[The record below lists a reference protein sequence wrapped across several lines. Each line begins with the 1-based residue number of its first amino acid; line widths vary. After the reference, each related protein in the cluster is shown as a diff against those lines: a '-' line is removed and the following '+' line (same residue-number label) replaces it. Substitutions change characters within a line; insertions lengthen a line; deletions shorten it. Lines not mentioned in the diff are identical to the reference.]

1 MIVIRDPS
9 SIDIGLGLW
18 LRKLF
23 GFTVAEAD
31 LAVRLLHGQT
41 LAEASE
47 IRGVMISTVR
57 SQLKGLMAK
66 VGVRRQ
72 GELLTMLS
80 KTPGVR

>member
-1 MIVIRDPS
+1 M
-9 SIDIGLGLW
+9 
-18 LRKLF
+18 
-23 GFTVAEAD
+23 
-31 LAVRLLHGQT
+31 RLLHGQT